1 MNEAAENSIDGVS
14 AVHPAQSSDFNYYKD
29 YYLYF
34 PNLETQFGTRNLEN
48 PL

>member
-1 MNEAAENSIDGVS
+1 MNEAAENSKDRF
-14 AVHPAQSSDFNYYKD
+14 AVHPAESADLNVYKD

-34 PNLETQFGTRNLEN
+34 PNLETQFETRNLEN